1 MAKST
6 KHIIKIHNV
15 ETNEIVEREMTD
27 DELLTWQADQ
37 EAQAIAKA
45 NSQAEAEAKATAK
58 AAILDRLGLTADEL
72 KTILG

>member
-1 MAKST
+1 MVKLT
-6 KHIIKIHNV
+6 KNIIKIHNV

-27 DELLTWQADQ
+27 DELLAWQADQ

-45 NSQAEAEAKATAK
+45 NSQAEAEAKAIAK
-58 AAILDRLGLTADEL
+58 AAILDRIGLTADEL